1 MRKWREKKRVRER
14 EGERDE
20 RLETE
25 IPSQKVRRERVLY
38 SCMRVSEGRCVGKE
52 RESRW

>member
-1 MRKWREKKRVRER
+1 MRASGKVAKTDAGCLPRSEREKVEREKESERER

-25 IPSQKVRRERVLY
+25 IPSQKVRRE
-38 SCMRVSEGRCVGKE
+38 S
-52 RESRW
+52 